1 MVERQVVRAAVSR
14 SGFFY
19 YIRNGREYG
28 VTSDFLKVFE
38 KDLNRRLGLTGT
50 RRIQVLAIPLTR
62 DRLLDAVAE
71 GRADIATAGLTI
83 TPERLQQVDF
93 SVPWTTDVR
102 EVLVTSSIA
111 KPIVFL
117 GDLAGREVVVRV
129 SSSYFQSLKELS
141 DLFVRDGLPPIDIIP
156 AHEIFEDE
164 DLLEMASVGMIGITI
179 ADDYIANFWQRSFTD
194 LTVRDDLAIREDG
207 RIAWAFRKN
216 SPMLAQAINNFVEA
230 NKPGTKT
237 GNVIL
242 NRYLDNPA
250 RVTNAL
256 AGDRL
261 RKLTLEEPRFRR
273 YGNEFDIDWL
283 MLAAQG
289 YQESG
294 LDNSKISPA
303 GAVGMMQ
310 LMPKTARS
318 VGISDY
324 RKVDGN
330 IRAGAKYMRHLI
342 DDYIGSDDVDEMNQ
356 WLLALASYNAG
367 ATRIRTIRRQTEASG
382 LDPNLWFDNVEL
394 TVAESIGSETVVY
407 VRNVMKYYL
416 AYRLT
421 FEKEQLRQD
430 VLARIASR

>member
-50 RRIQVLAIPLTR
+50 RRVQVLAIPLTR

-394 TVAESIGSETVVY
+394 TVAE
-407 VRNVMKYYL
+407 
-416 AYRLT
+416 
-421 FEKEQLRQD
+421 
-430 VLARIASR
+430 

>member
-129 SSSYFQSLKELS
+129 SSSYYQSLKELS

-194 LTVRDDLAIREDG
+194 LTVRDDLAIRENG

-216 SPMLAQAINNFVEA
+216 SPLLAQAINNFVEA

-242 NRYLDNPA
+242 NRYLGNPA

-261 RKLTLEEPRFRR
+261 KKLTLEEPRFRR

-283 MLAAQG
+283 MLAAQA

-294 LDNSKISPA
+294 LDNSKVSAA
-303 GAVGMMQ
+303 GAVGIMQ

-324 RKVDGN
+324 RNVDGN

-342 DDYIGSDDVDEMNQ
+342 DDYIRSDDVDEMNQ
-356 WLLALASYNAG
+356 WLLALASYNGG